1 MEHRRRFESGEVVYL
16 ATELLCGGRI
26 HEIGTRAVV
35 VRSTA
40 AELAIALGGE
50 EISCPATS
58 VAKRLP
64 DAQRIHA
71 WVRLGSAV
79 QPATG

>member
-1 MEHRRRFESGEVVYL
+1 MYL

-40 AELAIALGGE
+40 TELAIALGGE

-64 DAQRIHA
+64 HAQRIHA

>member
-1 MEHRRRFESGEVVYL
+1 MYL

-35 VRSTA
+35 VRSAPTQF
-40 AELAIALGGE
+40 AIALGGE
-50 EISCPATS
+50 EISCPATG
-58 VAKRLP
+58 VAKRVP
-64 DAQRIHA
+64 RAERIPA

-79 QPATG
+79 RPATA

>member
-1 MEHRRRFESGEVVYL
+1 MEQPRRFEPGEVVYL

-35 VRSTA
+35 VRSAPTGV
-40 AELAIALGGE
+40 AIALGGE
-50 EISCPATS
+50 EISCQATS
-58 VAKRLP
+58 VAKRVP
-64 DAQRIHA
+64 RTERIPA

-79 QPATG
+79 RPATA

>member
-1 MEHRRRFESGEVVYL
+1 MYL

-35 VRSTA
+35 VRFAPT
-40 AELAIALGGE
+40 ELTIALGGE

-58 VAKRLP
+58 VAKRLSRP
-64 DAQRIHA
+64 ERIHA
-71 WVRLGSAV
+71 WARLGSAV
-79 QPATG
+79 RPATA

>member
-1 MEHRRRFESGEVVYL
+1 MEQRRRFEPGEVVYL

-35 VRSTA
+35 VRSAPT
-40 AELAIALGGE
+40 ELAIALGGE

-58 VAKRLP
+58 VAMRLP
-64 DAQRIHA
+64 RAERIPA
-71 WVRLGSAV
+71 WVRLGSGV
-79 QPATG
+79 RPATA

>member
-1 MEHRRRFESGEVVYL
+1 MEQRRRFEPGEVVYL

-35 VRSTA
+35 VRSAPT
-40 AELAIALGGE
+40 ELAIALGGE
-50 EISCPATS
+50 EISCPVTS
-58 VAKRLP
+58 VA
-64 DAQRIHA
+64 QRVPRAERIPT

-79 QPATG
+79 RPATA

>member
-1 MEHRRRFESGEVVYL
+1 MEQRRRFEPGEVVYL

-35 VRSTA
+35 VRSA
-40 AELAIALGGE
+40 ATDLAISLGGE
-50 EISCPATS
+50 EISCPTTS

-64 DAQRIHA
+64 RAERIPA
-71 WVRLGSAV
+71 WVRLRSSV
-79 QPATG
+79 RPATA